1 VANGGLN
8 GSYVTIKVGNATL
21 EKVPAIIQPGQA
33 KGTLGLAFGYGK
45 KLGLKEEMQ
54 VGVNAYALYANLNS
68 NQSAT
73 ITVVSGEHEFAC
85 VQLQKTLMGRGD
97 IIKETTLDHFQY

>member
-1 VANGGLN
+1 MRKQSGLKNWNVANGGLD
-8 GSYVTIKVGNATL
+8 GSNATIKVGNAYVRKRSSNYL
-21 EKVPAIIQPGQA
+21 SQVRL

-45 KLGLKEEMQ
+45 KAGLKEEMQ

-73 ITVVSGEHEFAC
+73 ITLAE
-85 VQLQKTLMGRGD
+85 GD
-97 IIKETTLDHFQY
+97 

>member
-1 VANGGLN
+1 MYQLLFNQV
-8 GSYVTIKVGNATL
+8 K
-21 EKVPAIIQPGQA
+21 Q

-73 ITVVSGEHEFAC
+73 ITVADGEHEFVC
-85 VQLQKTLMGRGD
+85 VQLQK
-97 IIKETTLDHFQY
+97 H

>member
-1 VANGGLN
+1 TRVSWDNYVAVSKADAEAIGLKNWNVANGGLD
-8 GSYVTIKVGNATL
+8 GSNATIKVGNLTL
-21 EKVPAIIQPGQA
+21 ESVPVIIQPGQA

-45 KLGLKEEMQ
+45 KAGLKEEMQ

-73 ITVVSGEHEFAC
+73 
-85 VQLQKTLMGRGD
+85 
-97 IIKETTLDHFQY
+97 